1 MCRINNIHSQLETI
15 ILGVPQV
22 YILEPILSNL
32 SINDLSLFVVLA
44 SVHNFSDVNTLPGF
58 TTTVSRLVKILESK
72 SEVVIDRFKK
82 NKMVVN
88 PDEFQV
94 ITLDKQKSDHTNER
108 ITAGNQQIKVVSSVK
123 PLGLQLDDKMNFN
136 LLTSNI

>member
-1 MCRINNIHSQLETI
+1 M
-15 ILGVPQV
+15 GVPQV

-58 TTTVSRLVKILESK
+58 TTTVSRLVKILESE

>member
-1 MCRINNIHSQLETI
+1 M
-15 ILGVPQV
+15 GVPQV